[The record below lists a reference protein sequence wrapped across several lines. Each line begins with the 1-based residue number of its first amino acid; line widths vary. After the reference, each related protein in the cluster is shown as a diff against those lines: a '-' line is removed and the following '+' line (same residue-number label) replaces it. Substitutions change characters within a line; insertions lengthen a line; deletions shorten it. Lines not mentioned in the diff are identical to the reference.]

1 MSSYKDYHTTITQCY
16 LIEIEITVLE
26 QYRCLFSDKSKIMKG
41 SCTKWSG
48 FVVITPPL
56 PTPQPPLNSRLRVIA
71 ANLAQLSYK
80 MWVFRNELSNNAELF
95 YSYN

>member
-1 MSSYKDYHTTITQCY
+1 MLSDMIRNNSTRTIPLFIFWQEQNNERELYK
-16 LIEIEITVLE
+16 V
-26 QYRCLFSDKSKIMKG
+26 
-41 SCTKWSG
+41 KWSG

-56 PTPQPPLNSRLRVIA
+56 PTHQPPLNSRLRVIA

-95 YSYN
+95 CSYN

>member
-1 MSSYKDYHTTITQCY
+1 MLSDMIRNNSTRTIPLFIFWQEQNNERELYKVKWLCCYNPTPSY
-16 LIEIEITVLE
+16 
-26 QYRCLFSDKSKIMKG
+26 
-41 SCTKWSG
+41 
-48 FVVITPPL
+48 
-56 PTPQPPLNSRLRVIA
+56 PQPPLNSRLRVIA